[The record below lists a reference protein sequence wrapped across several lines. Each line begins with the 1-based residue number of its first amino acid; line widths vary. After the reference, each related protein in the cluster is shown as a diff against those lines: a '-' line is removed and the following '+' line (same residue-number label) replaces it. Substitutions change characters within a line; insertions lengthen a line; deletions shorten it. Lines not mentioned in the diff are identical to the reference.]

1 MLTTLTIL
9 TGAYSVANISRIM
22 TNSKLVKNGKII
34 TPNGLRYIKSVD
46 ITSDGIMYKI
56 YAESSNRENCQY
68 INCGYTFETRDAM
81 RSYIEDSYFR
91 AEEIKYFNTY
101 EDYLI
106 FCQKTNI
113 NPNRYRFSETMVKLC
128 PITKSDEVWMLCDI
142 DGSIKCEEMAKMS
155 EREFKNLVKSKNRL
169 PFGFSILF
177 AFMTLFMITTTIYL
191 DERKLY

>member
-34 TPNGLRYIKSVD
+34 TPNGLRYIKPVD

-56 YAESSNRENCQY
+56 YSEPLNRENSQY
-68 INCGYTFETRDAM
+68 INCGYTFETRDPM

-91 AEEIKYFNTY
+91 PEEIKYFNTY

-113 NPNRYRFSETMVKLC
+113 NPTRYRFSETMVKLC

-142 DGSIKCEEMAKMS
+142 DNCIKCEEIAKMS
-155 EREFKNLVKSKNRL
+155 EREFKNLIKSKNHL
-169 PFGFSILF
+169 PFGLSILF
-177 AFMTLFMITTTIYL
+177 AFMTLFMIITILYL